1 MTEHIDK
8 TRSNV
13 KAFATALNKVT
24 DEVLIA
30 YYRDFL
36 SFCRDKKLVEF
47 EDEIASITPESSLDW
62 TGRDA
67 KTNAL
72 PKGTEMEWFRL
83 LFPSIPQERDKY
95 RNDPFYRALQ
105 QTFHPKAEKLFGI
118 KKSRKPKLPKSTKEP
133 DVVDENNVAMPT
145 SIKDIDYLL
154 QHSIVQAM
162 LETIASF
169 VASDDHQQSRL
180 LDYARSHQV
189 SSGYL
194 TVLEAKQKEYI
205 ARQKAIIAAK
215 KEKAA

>member
-8 TRSNV
+8 TRANV
-13 KAFATALNKVT
+13 KAFATALGKVT
-24 DEVLIA
+24 PEVLTA

-36 SFCRDKKLVEF
+36 AYCSKKELVEF
-47 EDEIASITPESSLDW
+47 EGEITAITPESSLDW
-62 TGRDA
+62 IGRDP

-83 LFPSIPQERDKY
+83 LFPSIPKEREQY
-95 RNDPFYRALQ
+95 RNDPLYRALQ

-118 KKSRKPKLPKSTKEP
+118 KKSRKPKLPVGTTEP
-133 DVVDENNVAMPT
+133 EVVDENNVTMPT

-154 QHSIVQAM
+154 QHAVVQAM

-194 TVLEAKQKEYI
+194 QVLESKQKEYI